1 MMAIL
6 EQRGPVAIHCEFG
19 RIVCWQKE
27 IMTLDWHCIYFET
40 MISTRRVLPSTLCL
54 D

>member
-1 MMAIL
+1 MAIL
-6 EQRGPVAIHCEFG
+6 EQRGTVAIHCEFG